1 MKYNIVD
8 GHCDTPMEL
17 YLRQE
22 DLQDNTCQVSLSRA
36 QTLAGYVQFY
46 AFCTVWLDKRTSFEQ
61 HYEAALSYFDRQL
74 DKHAG
79 SIVRCR
85 TEADA
90 RAAIAGGKC
99 GAFLSI
105 EGAEA
110 ISCDPG
116 KLELAYEQGVRM
128 IAPCWN
134 APNAL
139 TGSIVSGGGLTA
151 QGREFVRRA
160 QKLGILLDVSHI
172 SEKAFWDL
180 CDITEKPFVASHSNS
195 RAVCRHVRNLTDE
208 QFKALCQIGG
218 TAGLNL
224 YGAFLKD
231 DGPVTFE
238 DVWRHIEHFLEL
250 GGEGHIALGGDLDGC
265 SVLPESFTGV
275 DSYELLAQWLEEKH
289 LPAATIEHILC
300 KYQKSGHAPFCGAGN
315 RPGTQPRRRSV
326 PAGGNSADLSGGYQS
341 AFASS
346 IPRARSEAYEAVSRR
361 IYGRRTAPFCRK
373 GIRRGKI

>member
-116 KLELAYEQGVRM
+116 KLELAYEQKKPSGICAISRKSRLSQVTP
-128 IAPCWN
+128 IPAP
-134 APNAL
+134 
-139 TGSIVSGGGLTA
+139 S
-151 QGREFVRRA
+151 
-160 QKLGILLDVSHI
+160 
-172 SEKAFWDL
+172 
-180 CDITEKPFVASHSNS
+180 
-195 RAVCRHVRNLTDE
+195 
-208 QFKALCQIGG
+208 
-218 TAGLNL
+218 AGMC
-224 YGAFLKD
+224 
-231 DGPVTFE
+231 E
-238 DVWRHIEHFLEL
+238 I
-250 GGEGHIALGGDLDGC
+250 
-265 SVLPESFTGV
+265 
-275 DSYELLAQWLEEKH
+275 
-289 LPAATIEHILC
+289 
-300 KYQKSGHAPFCGAGN
+300 
-315 RPGTQPRRRSV
+315 
-326 PAGGNSADLSGGYQS
+326 
-341 AFASS
+341 
-346 IPRARSEAYEAVSRR
+346 
-361 IYGRRTAPFCRK
+361 
-373 GIRRGKI
+373 

>member
-160 QKLGILLDVSHI
+160 AVSEPALLHAI
-172 SEKAFWDL
+172 SGAER
-180 CDITEKPFVASHSNS
+180 PSN
-195 RAVCRHVRNLTDE
+195 RH
-208 QFKALCQIGG
+208 
-218 TAGLNL
+218 
-224 YGAFLKD
+224 
-231 DGPVTFE
+231 
-238 DVWRHIEHFLEL
+238 
-250 GGEGHIALGGDLDGC
+250 
-265 SVLPESFTGV
+265 
-275 DSYELLAQWLEEKH
+275 
-289 LPAATIEHILC
+289 
-300 KYQKSGHAPFCGAGN
+300 
-315 RPGTQPRRRSV
+315 RRR
-326 PAGGNSADLSGGYQS
+326 G
-341 AFASS
+341 
-346 IPRARSEAYEAVSRR
+346 
-361 IYGRRTAPFCRK
+361 TWAP
-373 GIRRGKI
+373 

>member
-36 QTLAGYVQFY
+36 QTLAGYVPFY
-46 AFCTVWLDKRTSFEQ
+46 AFCTVWLDTRTSFEQ
-61 HYEAALSYFDRQL
+61 HYEAALSELDRQL

-231 DGPVTFE
+231 DGPVTLE
-238 DVWRHIEHFLEL
+238 DVWRHIEHFLDL

-265 SVLPESFTGV
+265 SVLPVGFTGV

-289 LPAATIEHILC
+289 LPAATIEHI
-300 KYQKSGHAPFCGAGN
+300 F
-315 RPGTQPRRRSV
+315 
-326 PAGGNSADLSGGYQS
+326 
-341 AFASS
+341 
-346 IPRARSEAYEAVSRR
+346 SESLLKVVKQC
-361 IYGRRTAPFCRK
+361 TM
-373 GIRRGKI
+373 